1 MLCPANV
8 LGHLLTTRLVL
19 TGAPHVEFGKLPHSH
34 SGRRAVKRSVIPSA
48 VSRAFAFA
56 RSAGT
61 RSRGISLRFH
71 RRQHFHLNREPL
83 IRFCSSRDRVY

>member
-48 VSRAFAFA
+48 VFDFT
-56 RSAGT
+56 GVN
-61 RSRGISLRFH
+61 ISTSTESL
-71 RRQHFHLNREPL
+71 
-83 IRFCSSRDRVY
+83 